1 MHDTLAQSFAG
12 LDFQMRAIRNYL
24 QHNSK
29 KMDEVKVRNEVARAC
44 DLVRHSH
51 DEARRSLTALRP
63 EILEREGLSNALIQV
78 ARQMIAGSQMTVDVQ
93 VVGQPRPLPVRIT
106 DACFRIGQ
114 EAIANAVQHSHAPRL
129 TIHFDYQ
136 RISLLMAIEDNGRGF
151 PENPDSDSFGLTG
164 MRRRTKEIN
173 GELRI
178 DTGKNG
184 TRVSVFVPCK
194 R

>member
-1 MHDTLAQSFAG
+1 M
-12 LDFQMRAIRNYL
+12 
-24 QHNSK
+24 
-29 KMDEVKVRNEVARAC
+29 
-44 DLVRHSH
+44 
-51 DEARRSLTALRP
+51 
-63 EILEREGLSNALIQV
+63 
-78 ARQMIAGSQMTVDVQ
+78 
-93 VVGQPRPLPVRIT
+93 
-106 DACFRIGQ
+106 
-114 EAIANAVQHSHAPRL
+114 
-129 TIHFDYQ
+129 
-136 RISLLMAIEDNGRGF
+136 SLLMAIEDNGRGF